1 MAKIVFIG
9 DSLTQG
15 FQSGAITKTLWS
27 YPAIIARS
35 FGLNPVTT
43 PTGDKT
49 DFLVPDFSG
58 ANGLPVNLEAIL
70 RSMSFA
76 GRSLDFI
83 DLPFAFAAAM
93 RELSFTEQYWETGP
107 GNKDSQTGPIHH
119 NLAVWGYSVADSYQM
134 TEALSRRIIQG
145 IRQKVDFDPVAAG
158 ARDRTTRRTQNP
170 QFLAKYA
177 ELTQLDLV
185 EELAKEEP
193 VENLLF
199 WLGAN
204 NVLGVAFSLDLIWS
218 QSADVHKLPQQRSC
232 NIWTV
237 EHFALLWREV
247 EKRLNKL
254 RHEGKVKNVLVA
266 TIPDVT
272 IPPVTRGVSPNALK
286 VQYWIRQQNPRAS
299 QEQLKVLFEA
309 DPEAAERSAD
319 GLYEYYTHFWIQD
332 KDFAADP
339 SAHPQLTL
347 DEARQIRT
355 IIDGYNKVIE
365 DSAKANNY
373 VFIDLAKKFNGY
385 AFRRQAKS
393 DPFPQPF
400 LGALET
406 NPATNHRVK
415 RRVDEN
421 GIEVVEV
428 QYDTRFL
435 GTVIDKNGDKV
446 PRGGFFALDGV
457 HPTTTGYGVVAYHIL
472 EAMQAAGIQGAN
484 PANLNWDEIVANDT
498 LLCSPPPLLEDIVS
512 FLGHVDPIAR
522 RLVKALS

>member
-76 GRSLDFI
+76 GKSLDFF
-83 DLPFAFAAAM
+83 DLPGAVATAL

-107 GNKDSQTGPIHH
+107 GNHASNTGPVHH

-134 TEALSRRIIQG
+134 TEAMSRRLIQG
-145 IRQKVDFDPVAAG
+145 IKQKVDVDPVAVA

-170 QFLAKYA
+170 RFLPEYSNKTPFDLVA
-177 ELTQLDLV
+177 ELAT
-185 EELAKEEP
+185 KEEP

-218 QSADVHKLPQQRSC
+218 QSADVHKLPQQRTC

-237 EHFALLWREV
+237 EHFALLWREA

-254 RHEGKVKNVLVA
+254 RDEGKVTNVLVG

-272 IPPVTRGVSPNALK
+272 IPPVTRGVSPNALR
-286 VQYWIRQQNPRAS
+286 VQNWIRQQNPRAS
-299 QEQLKVLFEA
+299 QEQLKVLFDA
-309 DPEAAERSAD
+309 DPDAAERSEKGPN

-339 SAHPQLTL
+339 SAHPHLTL

-355 IIDGYNKVIE
+355 IIAGYNEVIKL
-365 DSAKANNY
+365 SAEANNY
-373 VFIDLAKKFNGY
+373 VFIDLAEKFNGY
-385 AFRRQAKS
+385 AYRRLEESA
-393 DPFPQPF
+393 PFPQAF
-400 LGALET
+400 IDALAK
-406 NPATNHRVK
+406 NPDTAHRVK
-415 RRVDEN
+415 D
-421 GIEVVEV
+421 GKA
-428 QYDTRFL
+428 QYDTRYL
-435 GTVIDKNGDKV
+435 GSAENKFGIME

-472 EAMQAAGIQGAN
+472 EAMKAHGIEDAD
-484 PANLNWDEIVANDT
+484 PANLKWDEIVANDT
-498 LLCSPPPLLEDIVS
+498 LLTSPPPLLEDVVS
-512 FLGHVDPIAR
+512 VLGRLDPIAR

>member
-43 PTGDKT
+43 PTGAPT

-70 RSMSFA
+70 RSLRFA
-76 GRSLDFI
+76 GNSLDGI
-83 DLPFAFAAAM
+83 DLPPAFAAAV
-93 RELSFTEQYWETGP
+93 RELGFTEKYWETGP
-107 GNKDSQTGPIHH
+107 GNKPSKTGPIHH

-145 IRQKVDFDPVAAG
+145 IKQKVDFDPVAVA

-170 QFLAKYA
+170 QFLSKYA
-177 ELTQLDLV
+177 ELTPLDLV
-185 EELAKEEP
+185 EELAKDEP

-218 QSADVHKLPQQRSC
+218 QSADVHKLPQQRTC

-237 EHFALLWREV
+237 EHFALLWREA

-254 RHEGKVKNVLVA
+254 RDEGKVKNVLVG

-286 VQYWIRQQNPRAS
+286 VQYWIRQQHPDATP
-299 QEQLKVLFEA
+299 EELAKLFAA

-355 IIDGYNKVIE
+355 IIAGYNEVIE
-365 DSAKANNY
+365 ASAKANNY
-373 VFIDLAKKFNGY
+373 VFIDLAKKFDQY
-385 AFRRQAKS
+385 AFRRQAVS
-393 DPFPQPF
+393 APFPQPF
-400 LGALET
+400 IDALAK
-406 NPATNHRVK
+406 NPDTAHRVK
-415 RRVDEN
+415 D
-421 GIEVVEV
+421 GKA
-428 QYDTRFL
+428 QYDTRFI
-435 GTVIDKNGDKV
+435 GTVQNKNGQREQ
-446 PRGGFFALDGV
+446 RGGFFALDGV

-472 EAMQAAGIQGAN
+472 EAMKAAGIPDAD
-484 PANLNWDEIVANDT
+484 PANLKWNEIVANDT
-498 LLCSPPPLLEDIVS
+498 LLCSPPPLLDDIVS